1 MDVPSVRVDEE
12 EGVPTRPDIRL
23 SDLCSTIGIQLM
35 DLPTSLLT
43 SAFTSNTPK
52 WWMGG
57 VDRGQGSGGGVRVV
71 GGVFEGGEY
80 WYPDTGWL
88 GLRRKREKEGHK

>member
-12 EGVPTRPDIRL
+12 EGVLTRPDIRL

-43 SAFTSNTPK
+43 SALTSNTPK

-71 GGVFEGGEY
+71 GGYLKEGSTGT
-80 WYPDTGWL
+80 PGTGWL
-88 GLRRKREKEGHK
+88 GL